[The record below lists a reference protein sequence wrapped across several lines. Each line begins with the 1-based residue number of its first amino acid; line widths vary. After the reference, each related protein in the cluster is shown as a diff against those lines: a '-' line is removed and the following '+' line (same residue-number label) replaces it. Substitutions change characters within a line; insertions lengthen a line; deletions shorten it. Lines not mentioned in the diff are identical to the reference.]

1 MLKLKLQYFGH
12 LMWRTD
18 SLEKILMLGKIE
30 GRRSRGWQR
39 MGWVDGIADTMDMSL
54 NKLWELM
61 MDGEAW
67 NAAVHGVAKSHTW
80 LSDWTDWRPLLH
92 EFSLSDSNRFL
103 ILMKPQNQQ
112 IRIFNFLIYLGS
124 TKSYSIYNFMYV
136 LSPSS
141 TIDQYFKHFPTV
153 NIPEYLSCFSLY
165 NPNSSHPLVPHFLLT
180 TFCYTI
186 YSFILPE
193 W

>member
-1 MLKLKLQYFGH
+1 MASLIQWTWVWTSSGSWWWMGKPGMLQSMGLQRITHDWATELTEGH
-12 LMWRTD
+12 CSMNFLLVIATD
-18 SLEKILMLGKIE
+18 
-30 GRRSRGWQR
+30 
-39 MGWVDGIADTMDMSL
+39 
-54 NKLWELM
+54 
-61 MDGEAW
+61 
-67 NAAVHGVAKSHTW
+67 
-80 LSDWTDWRPLLH
+80 
-92 EFSLSDSNRFL
+92 FL

-165 NPNSSHPLVPHFLLT
+165 NPNSSHPLTPHFLLT